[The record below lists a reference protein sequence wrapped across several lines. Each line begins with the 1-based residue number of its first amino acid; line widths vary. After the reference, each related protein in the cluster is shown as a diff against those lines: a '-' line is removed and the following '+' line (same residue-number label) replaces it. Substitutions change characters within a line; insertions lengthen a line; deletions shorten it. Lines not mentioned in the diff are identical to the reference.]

1 MSTTSPLSPGEVKPS
16 RQPGLVLTC
25 VCLCTILVVG
35 LVAAINLAVPKLA
48 ASGLHPSSSELLWI
62 VDAYV
67 IVFACLVI
75 PGGAVGDRFGR
86 KGVLIAGLVTFA
98 TGAAISAA
106 SANVTSLLLGRA
118 ITGVGAALVLPNCVG
133 VLVHATAPERR
144 GRSLAIWGA
153 MTGMGGLI
161 GNVAGAALLT
171 AGSWRALFWAIVPAA
186 LLCALW
192 TALAVQ
198 RSSRSPRSL
207 DPAGTILLVAATLAL
222 LIGII
227 EGPERGWSSIVVIA
241 AFAASI
247 VLGAIW
253 VVVELRVRHPLLDPR
268 LFRIPLLSTVSL
280 GMLVMFFGSFGLF
293 YLNASLLQY
302 GRGYSVLQAG
312 LAIVP
317 MTVPMLLGAQFV
329 PGLVRR
335 IGIPA
340 TLSAAFLAIG
350 IGLSGLTTATH
361 QPYLVYAAWLVLIGI
376 GFALAL
382 PCLTAELTAALP
394 AEQAGVAGG
403 LQSATRELGSAL
415 GVAVVG
421 TVLTESFTRHLPA
434 SLQHNGPIPRTV
446 AEAVAAAPSQ
456 QAAIIDS
463 FTTGAESALQVAS
476 VVTLIAGV
484 LVVAA
489 AFQASRRRNKQS
501 STTVGSEAPNR

>member
-1 MSTTSPLSPGEVKPS
+1 MSDPQTMSPGAVNPS
-16 RQPGLVLTC
+16 RQPGLVLAC
-25 VCLCTILVVG
+25 VCACTILVVG

-67 IVFACLVI
+67 VVFAGLVI
-75 PGGAVGDRFGR
+75 PSGAAGERFGR

-98 TGAAISAA
+98 VGAAISAA
-106 SANVTSLLLGRA
+106 SGNVAWLLLGRA
-118 ITGVGAALVLPNCVG
+118 ITGVGAAMVLPNCVG
-133 VLVHATAPERR
+133 VLIHETLPERR
-144 GRSLAIWGA
+144 SRALAIWGA
-153 MTGMGGLI
+153 MTGMGGLV
-161 GNVAGAALLT
+161 GNIAGAVLLT
-171 AGSWRALFWAIVPAA
+171 AGSWRTLFAAIVPIA
-186 LLCALW
+186 LLCAFL
-192 TALAVQ
+192 TALVVR
-198 RSSRSPRSL
+198 RSSRSPRKL
-207 DPAGTILLVAATLAL
+207 DPAGTVLLIAATIAL

-227 EGPERGWSSIVVIA
+227 EGPENGWSSFIVIA
-241 AFAASI
+241 AFVASI
-247 VLGAIW
+247 VLGAVW
-253 VVVELRVRHPLLDPR
+253 VVVELRIRHPLLDPR

-312 LAIVP
+312 FAIVP
-317 MTVPMLLGAQFV
+317 MTVPMLLGARFV
-329 PGLVRR
+329 PDLVRR
-335 IGIPA
+335 FGIPL

-350 IGLSGLTTATH
+350 IGLFGLASAVY
-361 QPYLVYAAWLVLIGI
+361 QPYFAYAAWLVLIGL

-382 PCLTAELTAALP
+382 PCLTAEFTSALP

-434 SLQHNGPIPRTV
+434 SLQHVDPIPRTV
-446 AEAVAAAPSQ
+446 AEGIATAPAQ
-456 QAAIIDS
+456 RAAIIDA
-463 FTTGAESALQVAS
+463 FTAGAISALQVAS

-484 LVVAA
+484 LIVAA
-489 AFQASRRRNKQS
+489 AFQARRRERS
-501 STTVGSEAPNR
+501 STTMGSAAPD

>member
-1 MSTTSPLSPGEVKPS
+1 MSPDALTDS
-16 RQPGLVLTC
+16 RRPGLVLAC
-25 VCLCTILVVG
+25 VCACTILVVG
-35 LVAAINLAVPKLA
+35 LVAAINLAVPMLA
-48 ASGLHPSSSELLWI
+48 ASGLYPSSSELLWI

-75 PGGAVGDRFGR
+75 PAGAAGDRFGR

-98 TGAAISAA
+98 AGATISAA
-106 SANVTSLLLGRA
+106 SASVTSLLLGRA

-133 VLVHATAPERR
+133 VLVHATVPERR
-144 GRSLAIWGA
+144 ARAIAIWGT
-153 MTGMGGLI
+153 MTGMGGLV
-161 GNVAGAALLT
+161 GNIAGAALLT
-171 AGSWRALFWAIVPAA
+171 TGSWRILFAAIVPIA

-207 DPAGTILLVAATLAL
+207 DPAGTALLVAATIAL

-227 EGPERGWSSIVVIA
+227 EGPERGWSSDIVIA
-241 AFAASI
+241 AFAASV
-247 VLGAIW
+247 VLGAAW

-280 GMLVMFFGSFGLF
+280 GMLVLFFGSFGLF

-329 PGLVRR
+329 PHLVKR

-350 IGLSGLTTATH
+350 IGLFGLTTAVH
-361 QPYLVYAAWLVLIGI
+361 HPYLAYASWLVLIGI

-382 PCLTAELTAALP
+382 PCLTAELTASLP

-421 TVLTESFTRHLPA
+421 TLLTESFTRHLPA
-434 SLQHNGPIPRTV
+434 NLQHDESIPRTV
-446 AEAVAAAPSQ
+446 AEAVAAAPAQ
-456 QAAIIDS
+456 QTAIIDS
-463 FTTGAESALQVAS
+463 FTAGAESALRVAS
-476 VVTLIAGV
+476 FVTIIAGV
-484 LVVAA
+484 LVVAV
-489 AFQASRRRNKQS
+489 AFHASRRRSEQS
-501 STTVGSEAPNR
+501 STTMDSTASK

>member
-1 MSTTSPLSPGEVKPS
+1 MTGSK
-16 RQPGLVLTC
+16 RPGLVLAC
-25 VCLCTILVVG
+25 VCACTILVVG
-35 LVAAINLAVPKLA
+35 LVAAINLAVPMLA

-67 IVFACLVI
+67 VVFACLVI
-75 PGGAVGDRFGR
+75 PGGAAGDRFGR

-98 TGAAISAA
+98 AGASISAA
-106 SANVTSLLLGRA
+106 SASVTSLLLGRA
-118 ITGVGAALVLPNCVG
+118 ITGVGAALVLPNGVG
-133 VLVHATAPERR
+133 VLVHATVPERR
-144 GRSLAIWGA
+144 TRAIAIWGA

-161 GNVAGAALLT
+161 GNIAGAALLT
-171 AGSWRALFWAIVPAA
+171 TGSWRILFGAIVPIA
-186 LLCALW
+186 LLCAFW
-192 TALAVQ
+192 TSLVVR

-207 DPAGTILLVAATLAL
+207 DPAGTALLVAATFAL

-227 EGPERGWSSIVVIA
+227 EGPERGWSSAIVSA
-241 AFAASI
+241 AFVASV
-247 VLGAIW
+247 VLGAAW

-268 LFRIPLLSTVSL
+268 LFRSPLLSTVSL

-312 LAIVP
+312 FAIVP
-317 MTVPMLLGAQFV
+317 MTVPMLIGAQFV
-329 PGLVRR
+329 PNLVRR

-350 IGLSGLTTATH
+350 IGLSGLTTAVN
-361 QPYLVYAAWLVLIGI
+361 QPYLVYAAWLFLIGV

-434 SLQHNGPIPRTV
+434 NLQHAEQIPRTV
-446 AEAVAAAPSQ
+446 AEAVAAAPAQ

-476 VVTLIAGV
+476 VVTLIAGI

-489 AFQASRRRNKQS
+489 AFQASRRRSEQS
-501 STTVGSEAPNR
+501 STIMDSTASK